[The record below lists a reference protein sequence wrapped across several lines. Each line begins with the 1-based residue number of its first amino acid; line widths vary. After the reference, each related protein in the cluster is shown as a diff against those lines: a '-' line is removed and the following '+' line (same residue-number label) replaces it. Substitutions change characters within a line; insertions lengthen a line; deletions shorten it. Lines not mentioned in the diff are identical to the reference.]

1 MTLPVMLIINV
12 FIVVILGVIAR
23 FFKAGKQE
31 SAEGWN
37 FGFTNRDL
45 ILMAVI
51 AAISGVVNTGTGILW
66 NAANA
71 AGGPLAGAALQGAF
85 MWSYILAFFLVRKP
99 GAMLIVAV
107 LDTAVEALL
116 GNPSGIAT
124 IGWGV
129 TQGLA
134 AEVVLAICNY
144 RFFNWFSL
152 GVAGAAVSQFGTV
165 WTAYLFGWDTTPE
178 VVRQYWIAAPINLVS
193 GFILSGL
200 LGLALGKMIAR
211 TGLVRA
217 TRSS

>member
-12 FIVVILGVIAR
+12 LIVVILGVIAR
-23 FFKAGKQE
+23 FVKPGKQE

-85 MWSYILAFFLVRKP
+85 MWSYILTFFLVRKP

-144 RFFNWFSL
+144 RFFNWLSL
-152 GVAGAAVSQFGTV
+152 GLAGAAASQFGTV

-178 VVRQYWIAAPINLVS
+178 VVSQYWIATPINLVS

>member
-1 MTLPVMLIINV
+1 MVLINILII
-12 FIVVILGVIAR
+12 IILGLIAR
-23 FFKAGKQE
+23 FVKLGKQE

-51 AAISGVVNTGTGILW
+51 AAISAVVNTGTGILW
-66 NAANA
+66 NSANA
-71 AGGPLAGAALQGAF
+71 AAGPLAGAALQGAF
-85 MWSYILAFFLVRKP
+85 MWAYILTFFLVRRP
-99 GAMLIVAV
+99 GAMLMVGI
-107 LDTAVEALL
+107 LDTTLEVFL
-116 GNPSGIAT
+116 GNPAGVAT
-124 IGWGV
+124 IGWGIS
-129 TQGLA
+129 QGLA

-152 GVAGAAVSQFGTV
+152 GLAGAAASQFGTV
-165 WTAYLFGWDTTPE
+165 WTAYLFGWDPSPE
-178 VVRQYWIAAPINLVS
+178 AVSQYWIAAPINLIS

>member
-1 MTLPVMLIINV
+1 VTLSQVFMLNIL
-12 FIVVILGVIAR
+12 IVVILGIIAR
-23 FFKAGKQE
+23 LIKPGNQE
-31 SAEGWN
+31 SGAGWTVM
-37 FGFTNRDL
+37 FTNRDL
-45 ILMAVI
+45 TLVAMIAVL
-51 AAISGVVNTGTGILW
+51 SGVINSGLGILW
-66 NAANA
+66 NQVSQTA
-71 AGGPLAGAALQGAF
+71 GPLAGAALQGAF
-85 MWSYILAFFLVRKP
+85 MWSYILAFFLIRKP
-99 GAMLIVAV
+99 GTMFFVAV

-152 GVAGAAVSQFGTV
+152 GLAGAAASQFGTF

-178 VVRQYWIAAPINLVS
+178 VVSQYWIATPINLVS

-200 LGLALGKMIAR
+200 LGLALGKIIAR

>member
-12 FIVVILGVIAR
+12 LIVVILGVIAR
-23 FFKAGKQE
+23 FVKPGKQE

-85 MWSYILAFFLVRKP
+85 MWSYILTFFLVRKP

-144 RFFNWFSL
+144 RFFNWLSL
-152 GVAGAAVSQFGTV
+152 GLAGAATSQFGTV

-178 VVRQYWIAAPINLVS
+178 VVSQYWIATPINLVS

>member
-152 GVAGAAVSQFGTV
+152 GVAGAAASQFGTV

-178 VVRQYWIAAPINLVS
+178 VVSQYWIAAPINLVS

>member
-1 MTLPVMLIINV
+1 MTLPVMLIVNV
-12 FIVVILGVIAR
+12 IIVILLGVIAR
-23 FFKAGKQE
+23 FVKAGKE
-31 SAEGWN
+31 ETAAGWN

-129 TQGLA
+129 TQGIA

-144 RFFNWFSL
+144 RFFNWLSL
-152 GVAGAAVSQFGTV
+152 GLAGAAASQFGTV

-178 VVRQYWIAAPINLVS
+178 VVSQYWTAAPINLIS

>member
-1 MTLPVMLIINV
+1 MTLPVMLIVNV
-12 FIVVILGVIAR
+12 IIVILLGVIAR
-23 FFKAGKQE
+23 FVKVGKE
-31 SAEGWN
+31 ETAAGWN

-129 TQGLA
+129 TQGIA

-144 RFFNWFSL
+144 RFFNWLSL
-152 GVAGAAVSQFGTV
+152 GLAGAAASQFGTV

-178 VVRQYWIAAPINLVS
+178 VVSQYWTAAPINLIS